1 MCSILL
7 TWLRLFC
14 TTFVLT
20 VQKRSR
26 FEPPP
31 PPPPSLPSP
40 LDVATPQAR
49 ATKKT
54 VIEHAKKVSKGN
66 FISKSLQGPI
76 NLKFYAS
83 LQGANILSWSHC
95 FSNSCLVKLLGK
107 FFKAIYDIQGA
118 VSKEFNSVDSSV
130 SGKNLDQ
137 RLENLEEFLKAA
149 LEGRSIDLART
160 TLGKGFLTFTKVI
173 I

>member
-1 MCSILL
+1 MIKTLL
-7 TWLRLFC
+7 YHVC
-14 TTFVLT
+14 TYSTKKVPISTSL
-20 VQKRSR
+20 
-26 FEPPP
+26 

-83 LQGANILSWSHC
+83 LQGANILS
-95 FSNSCLVKLLGK
+95 
-107 FFKAIYDIQGA
+107 
-118 VSKEFNSVDSSV
+118 
-130 SGKNLDQ
+130 
-137 RLENLEEFLKAA
+137 
-149 LEGRSIDLART
+149 
-160 TLGKGFLTFTKVI
+160 
-173 I
+173 